1 MESEIQEE
9 NNLHEDTQLISDK
22 LNSEIFALKEVI
34 TMIVD
39 YYCFK
44 NNMIED
50 KDGDADNWKVNT
62 KYEQKSNIIPENINK
77 LIEQTFKAQLKKF
90 ID

>member
-9 NNLHEDTQLISDK
+9 NNLHEESILHSDK
-22 LNSEIFALKEVI
+22 LNSEIYALKEVI

-44 NNMIED
+44 NNMTED
-50 KDGDADNWKVNT
+50 KDGEVENWKVNT
-62 KYEQKSNIIPENINK
+62 KYEQKNTIIPENINK
-77 LIEQTFKAQLKKF
+77 LIEQTFKTQLKKF
-90 ID
+90 IN